1 MQTLRTVTDCRVLG
15 IERSKYAN
23 LVDEFPVAIRKILTN
38 LLEQAQRAV
47 LVLADCVKDLHTHQR
62 SGAQHDFDLESVRCT
77 AAVRSPVLFANSVNN
92 TERKDSLRLV
102 FLLQTFSRVA
112 DTAFDTT

>member
-1 MQTLRTVTDCRVLG
+1 MRCACVQTLRTVTDCRVLG

-38 LLEQAQRAV
+38 LQEQAQRAV

-77 AAVRSPVLFANSVNN
+77 AAVRSPAFVVDSVNN
-92 TERKDSLRLV
+92 TDR
-102 FLLQTFSRVA
+102 
-112 DTAFDTT
+112 TTPLT